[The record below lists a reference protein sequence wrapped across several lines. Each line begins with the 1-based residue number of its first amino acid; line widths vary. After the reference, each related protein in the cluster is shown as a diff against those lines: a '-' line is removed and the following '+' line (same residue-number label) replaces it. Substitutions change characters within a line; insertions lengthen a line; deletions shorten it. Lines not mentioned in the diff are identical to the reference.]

1 MNQNPG
7 PKSYGVIWTGLVPLK
22 SSDSKS
28 IGSSPV
34 SIWKKAIWRL
44 IPHFQTQIQI
54 PKSILH
60 VLNQLKKITIS
71 CCFKTQVASQKA
83 TRRDNEEVKVLVV
96 IWRINRWFRNMCYLE
111 KLETWWDMHMHV
123 QEKHVYIFIIFDF
136 TTTLYHQIPA
146 TQHVSGEKI
155 SSFLGVVTIVNMSS
169 KSDRHNHWPQLRGYY
184 SQLFNLRITDFHDSQ
199 CREMAIGGYKP
210 LKPIVKT
217 MANNGISHFHIYICV

>member
-60 VLNQLKKITIS
+60 VLNQLKNHHFLLLQDPSGLPKGHTSWQRGGQGPRCDLAHQQMIS
-71 CCFKTQVASQKA
+71 
-83 TRRDNEEVKVLVV
+83 
-96 IWRINRWFRNMCYLE
+96 
-111 KLETWWDMHMHV
+111 
-123 QEKHVYIFIIFDF
+123 KHVLSWKTRDMMRHACACAGKTCVYFYNIWF
-136 TTTLYHQIPA
+136 YHNSIPSNPRNS
-146 TQHVSGEKI
+146 TCVWWKNQQFSWCSHHCQHVLQK
-155 SSFLGVVTIVNMSS
+155 
-169 KSDRHNHWPQLRGYY
+169 WPTQSLA
-184 SQLFNLRITDFHDSQ
+184 SAPWLLQPALQPADH
-199 CREMAIGGYKP
+199 
-210 LKPIVKT
+210 
-217 MANNGISHFHIYICV
+217 